1 MSRDADNFKMDVLTH
16 EGDKMKFKLKTV
28 VMASAAT
35 LAASLAGT
43 AFAQAPFPDRPVSLI
58 VPFAAGGPTDVV
70 ARMIA
75 IPMGKSLGQTVLV
88 ENAVGAGGTI
98 AAAKVARAA
107 PNGYTIF
114 IHHMGMSTA
123 PALYKKLTFDP
134 LKDFEYIG
142 QVVDVP
148 MTLLGRKD
156 FPANTLPELQAYIKA
171 NPNKVSLANAGLGA
185 VSHLCGLLFMT
196 QLGAELTTVPYKG
209 TGPAMNDL
217 LGGQVDLLC
226 DQTTQTVPMIKDG
239 RVKVFGVTTLKRLA
253 VLPNVPTLDEQGMKG
268 FEVKV
273 WHGMY
278 APKGTPKPALDKI
291 TAALRM
297 ALQDPL
303 VKQRLTELSSDV
315 APLDKVSASGL
326 KSHLEAEIAKWD
338 PVIKKAGVYAD

>member
-1 MSRDADNFKMDVLTH
+1 
-16 EGDKMKFKLKTV
+16 MKLKLKTLL
-28 VMASAAT
+28 MYWAAA
-35 LAASLAGT
+35 LAASLAAS
-43 AFAQAPFPDRPVSLI
+43 AFAQTPFPDRPISLI

-75 IPMGKSLGQTVLV
+75 IPMSKSLGQTVLV

-98 AAAKVARAA
+98 AATKAARAA

-114 IHHMGMSTA
+114 IHHMGMATA
-123 PALYKKLTFDP
+123 PALYKKLAFDP

-148 MTLLGRKD
+148 MTLLARKD
-156 FPANTLPELQAYIKA
+156 FPANNLQELQAYIKA
-171 NPNKVSLANAGLGA
+171 NPSKVSLANAGLGA

-196 QLGAELTTVPYKG
+196 QLGVELNTIPYKG

-239 RVKVFGVTTLKRLA
+239 RVKVFGVTTLKRLSA
-253 VLPNVPTLDEQGMKG
+253 LPNVPTLDEQGMKG

-278 APKGTPKPALDKI
+278 APKGTPKPVLDKV
-291 TAALRM
+291 TV
-297 ALQDPL
+297 ALQGAMQDPM
-303 VKQRLTELSSDV
+303 VKQRLMDLSSDP
-315 APLDKVSASGL
+315 APLDKINANGL
-326 KSHLEAEIAKWD
+326 KAHLEAEISKWG
-338 PVIKKAGVYAD
+338 PVIKKAGIFAD

>member
-1 MSRDADNFKMDVLTH
+1 
-16 EGDKMKFKLKTV
+16 MKFKLNTLL
-28 VMASAAT
+28 MAGTAA
-35 LAASLAGT
+35 LAASLAAT
-43 AFAQAPFPDRPVSLI
+43 AFAQAPFPDRPISLI

-75 IPMGKSLGQTVLV
+75 IPMSKSLGQTVLV

-98 AAAKVARAA
+98 AATKVARAA

-123 PALYKKLTFDP
+123 PALYKKLAFDP
-134 LKDFEYIG
+134 LKDFEYVG
-142 QVVDVP
+142 QVVDVT

-156 FPANTLPELQAYIKA
+156 FPANTLQELQTYIKA
-171 NPNKVSLANAGLGA
+171 NPGKVSLANAGLGA

-196 QLGAELTTVPYKG
+196 QLGVELNTIPYKG

-239 RVKVFGVTTLKRLA
+239 RVKVFGVTTLKRLSA
-253 VLPNVPTLDEQGMKG
+253 LPNVPTLDEQGMKG

-291 TAALRM
+291 TAALQT
-297 ALQDPL
+297 ALQDPM
-303 VKQRLTELSSDV
+303 VRQRLADLSSDV
-315 APLDKVSASGL
+315 APMDKVNANGL
-326 KSHLEAEIAKWD
+326 KTHLEAEIAKWG

>member
-1 MSRDADNFKMDVLTH
+1 MKV
-16 EGDKMKFKLKTV
+16 KMKFKTLL
-28 VMASAAT
+28 MASAAT
-35 LAASLAGT
+35 AATVLAVPAI
-43 AFAQAPFPDRPVSLI
+43 AQAAFPDRPVSLV

-75 IPMGKSLGQTVLV
+75 IPMGKSLGHSVVV

-98 AAAKVARAA
+98 AATKVARAA

-123 PALYKKLTFDP
+123 PALYKKLAFDP

-148 MTLLGRKD
+148 MTLLARKD
-156 FPANTLPELQAYIKA
+156 FPASNLPELQAYIKA

-196 QLGAELTTVPYKG
+196 QLGAELNTIPYKG

-239 RVKVFGVTTLKRLA
+239 RVKVFGVTTLKRLSA
-253 VLPNVPTLDEQGMKG
+253 LPNVPTLDEQGLKG

-278 APKGTPKPALDKI
+278 APKGTPKPVLDKI
-291 TAALRM
+291 TT
-297 ALQDPL
+297 ALQSAMQDPA
-303 VKQRLTELSSDV
+303 VRQRLVDLSSDP
-315 APLDKVSASGL
+315 APLDKINADGL
-326 KSHLEAEIAKWD
+326 KTHLEAEIAKWG
-338 PVIKKAGVYAD
+338 PVIKKAGIYAD

>member
-1 MSRDADNFKMDVLTH
+1 MIS
-16 EGDKMKFKLKTV
+16 KFKTLLL
-28 VMASAAT
+28 ACAAAT
-35 LAASLAGT
+35 ALGLGAPAYS
-43 AFAQAPFPDRPVSLI
+43 QAFPDKPISLV

-98 AAAKVARAA
+98 ASAKVARAA

-114 IHHMGMSTA
+114 LHHMGMSTA
-123 PALYKKLTFDP
+123 PALYKKLSYDP

-148 MTLLGRKD
+148 MTLLARKD
-156 FPANTLPELQAYIKA
+156 FPAANFTELQTYLKA
-171 NPNKVSLANAGLGA
+171 NGNKVSLANAGLGA

-196 QLGAELTTVPYKG
+196 QMGVELNTIPYSG
-209 TGPAMNDL
+209 TGPAMNAL

-226 DQTTQTVPMIKDG
+226 DQTTQTVPLIKDG
-239 RVKVFGVTTLKRLA
+239 RVKVYGVTTLNRLTA
-253 VLPNVPTLDEQGMKG
+253 LPNVPTLNEQGLTG

-278 APKGTPKPALDKI
+278 APKGTPAPVIEKI
-291 TAALRM
+291 NAALRAAM
-297 ALQDPL
+297 QDPT
-303 VKQRLTELSSDV
+303 VKQRLADLSSDV
-315 APLDKVSASGL
+315 PNADKITPAGL
-326 KSHLEAEIAKWD
+326 KTHLEAEISKWA
-338 PVIKKAGVYAD
+338 PVIKKAGIYAD

>member
-1 MSRDADNFKMDVLTH
+1 MKV
-16 EGDKMKFKLKTV
+16 KMKFKTLL
-28 VMASAAT
+28 MASVATAAT
-35 LAASLAGT
+35 VLAMPAS
-43 AFAQAPFPDRPVSLI
+43 AQAAFPDRPVSLV

-75 IPMGKSLGQTVLV
+75 IPMGKSLGQSVVV

-98 AAAKVARAA
+98 AAAKVARAS

-114 IHHMGMSTA
+114 IHHMGMATA
-123 PALYKKLTFDP
+123 PALYKKLAFDP

-148 MTLLGRKD
+148 MTLLARKD
-156 FPANTLPELQAYIKA
+156 FPASTLPELQAHIKA
-171 NPNKVSLANAGLGA
+171 NPGKVSLANAGLGA

-196 QLGAELTTVPYKG
+196 QLGAELNTIPYKG

-239 RVKVFGVTTLKRLA
+239 RVKVFGVTTLKRLSA
-253 VLPNVPTLDEQGMKG
+253 LPNVPTLDEQGMKG

-278 APKGTPKPALDKI
+278 APKGTPGPVLDKI
-291 TAALRM
+291 IAALQSAM
-297 ALQDPL
+297 QDPA
-303 VKQRLTELSSDV
+303 VRQRLVDLSSDP
-315 APLDKVSASGL
+315 APMDKINAGGL
-326 KSHLEAEIAKWD
+326 KTHLEAEIAKWG
-338 PVIKKAGVYAD
+338 PVIKKAGIYAD